1 MVVSPGMQRSV
12 FDSEEII
19 VKLFQ
24 KPFHNEK
31 LSQNRAAIAIKIKMP
46 HGADLLMSCRDI

>member
-12 FDSEEII
+12 FDRKEII
-19 VKLFQ
+19 VKLFN

-31 LSQNRAAIAIKIKMP
+31 LSQNRVAIAIKIKN
-46 HGADLLMSCRDI
+46 LNIELIR